1 MKKLLGVDIV
11 GTATLSPGIS
21 NVGTVTFTGPV
32 LGLHQ
37 LLIVTNVTRNVIV
50 YNFADPDAGEA
61 AYANN
66 VLTLT
71 ANTATHSASDVL
83 QVFVDVP
90 EADFPSPSIADRTDN
105 LLVMMS
111 RIVKLLESNAVVDQQ
126 QRQRI
131 AVDSFIATIPT
142 LTTVTGV
149 TTVSTVSSVT
159 NIAANA
165 GMDREQ
171 YINIAKQTYTQSI
184 RNRLEF
190 V

>member
-1 MKKLLGVDIV
+1 
-11 GTATLSPGIS
+11 
-21 NVGTVTFTGPV
+21 
-32 LGLHQ
+32 
-37 LLIVTNVTRNVIV
+37 
-50 YNFADPDAGEA
+50 
-61 AYANN
+61 
-66 VLTLT
+66 
-71 ANTATHSASDVL
+71 
-83 QVFVDVP
+83 VFVDVA
-90 EADFPSPSIADRTDN
+90 EGDFPTPSIADRTDN

-142 LTTVTGV
+142 LTTC
-149 TTVSTVSSVT
+149 STVSSVT

-171 YINIAKQTYTQSI
+171 YINIAKNTYANSI
-184 RNRLEF
+184 RSKLEF